1 MVQEKGLTNKHGKV
15 FTKSDDFMV
24 EAGLRQPKV
33 EVVNFSKTKE
43 EHNKLKEVKPL
54 LVELEEIIIQKEESI
69 QNKVIQLQ
77 EENKRLS
84 HL

>member
-1 MVQEKGLTNKHGKV
+1 MEQTRMSEINEL
-15 FTKSDDFMV
+15 FEEIKS
-24 EAGLRQPKV
+24 Q
-33 EVVNFSKTKE
+33 T
-43 EHNKLKEVKPL
+43 KLKEVKPL
-54 LVELEEIIIQKEESI
+54 LVELEEIITKKEESI

>member
-1 MVQEKGLTNKHGKV
+1 MEQTRMSEINQL
-15 FTKSDDFMV
+15 FEEIKS
-24 EAGLRQPKV
+24 Q
-33 EVVNFSKTKE
+33 TT
-43 EHNKLKEVKPL
+43 LKEDKPL
-54 LVELEEIIIQKEESI
+54 LVELEEIITKKEESI

>member
-1 MVQEKGLTNKHGKV
+1 MEQTRMSEINQL
-15 FTKSDDFMV
+15 FEEIKS
-24 EAGLRQPKV
+24 Q
-33 EVVNFSKTKE
+33 T
-43 EHNKLKEVKPL
+43 KLKEVKPL

-69 QNKVIQLQ
+69 QNKVTQLQ

>member
-1 MVQEKGLTNKHGKV
+1 MEQTRMSEINQL
-15 FTKSDDFMV
+15 FEEIKS
-24 EAGLRQPKV
+24 Q
-33 EVVNFSKTKE
+33 T
-43 EHNKLKEVKPL
+43 KLKEVKPL

>member
-1 MVQEKGLTNKHGKV
+1 MSEINQLFEEI
-15 FTKSDDFMV
+15 KS
-24 EAGLRQPKV
+24 Q
-33 EVVNFSKTKE
+33 T
-43 EHNKLKEVKPL
+43 KLKEVKPL
-54 LVELEEIIIQKEESI
+54 LVELEEIITKKEESI